1 MTNPND
7 AVGTN
12 GAYGGRT
19 SVNAFNDLAGAFTRG
34 VVSGWACVPNTGL
47 TVSLGGDGT
56 NRDVAIA
63 MDNIGDK
70 TTINN
75 ISGAPIDVTIDSA
88 PVSNSRIDLIVAYV
102 DNPPQGTDTV
112 ADNPSAC
119 GLIVVKGVASASPT
133 PPSNGDI
140 RSAITADGASGT
152 NAYYVVLAQITI
164 ASGTTTLT
172 SSNISNGSKAK
183 LNNSNLPQINSSNI
197 DLASIGLDYSTI
209 EQDTGAKWVD
219 GKTIY
224 KKTINFG
231 ALPNNNIKDVAH
243 GISNFGWLI
252 KIEGIAKRS
261 AGDGTF
267 FPLPFVSK
275 NSSSNCIEITA
286 NNTYIRLEV
295 GIDRTNLTESY
306 ITLYYTKTA

>member
-119 GLIVVKGVASASPT
+119 GLIVVKGIASASPT
-133 PPSNGDI
+133 PPSDGDI

-172 SSNISNGSKAK
+172 SSNISNGSKAN
-183 LNNSNLPQINSSNI
+183 LNNSNLPPIMPTNMQSIISTDANGWTKIALSSNI
-197 DLASIGLDYSTI
+197 NMYFIKGTTSRTLGANTWYEWTAATKPIDLDTNNPYFGGAGGVAADHAINVSGYVAAGNAKVQIQNQNIYNGSIT
-209 EQDTGAKWVD
+209 T
-219 GKTIY
+219 TIY
-224 KKTINFG
+224 WWGFI
-231 ALPNNNIKDVAH
+231 V
-243 GISNFGWLI
+243 
-252 KIEGIAKRS
+252 E
-261 AGDGTF
+261 
-267 FPLPFVSK
+267 
-275 NSSSNCIEITA
+275 
-286 NNTYIRLEV
+286 
-295 GIDRTNLTESY
+295 
-306 ITLYYTKTA
+306 TL

>member
-133 PPSNGDI
+133 PPSDGNI

-152 NAYYVVLAQITI
+152 NAYYVILAQITI

-172 SSNISNGSKAK
+172 SSNISNGSKAT
-183 LNNSNLPQINSSNI
+183 LNNSNLPTIGAGDI
-197 DLASIGLDYSTI
+197 DLTTFVINPKFI
-209 EQDTGAKWVD
+209 QTGT
-219 GKTIY
+219 G
-224 KKTINFG
+224 
-231 ALPNNNIKDVAH
+231 NITYQVQ
-243 GISNFGWLI
+243 G
-252 KIEGIAKRS
+252 S
-261 AGDGTF
+261 AGGGVTVNFSPAFDHAPIFIASTKGPYSANVVEIHAQSASTTSCAVLGRTAGGASESGQF
-267 FPLPFVSK
+267 QWVAIDLLANPIK
-275 NSSSNCIEITA
+275 NSI
-286 NNTYIRLEV
+286 
-295 GIDRTNLTESY
+295 
-306 ITLYYTKTA
+306 